1 MLLRALIVTVI
12 FISSLPTLIHSQ
24 HNRWVI
30 KGDQHTLSKINPQQ
44 KRALGLRTK
53 VLFKDL
59 NLYLLEIN
67 QKLYKTQIIK
77 QIFKSDETIEVYPDI
92 EIELRAIPNDP
103 DYPAQWGLGQI
114 NMPEVWDITTG
125 GQAPNGDDI
134 VVAIFDD
141 GYDVTHRDYVDN
153 IWVNESEIPDNGIDD
168 DGNGYIDDYLGW
180 NATTDNDEHR
190 LRSHGTAVAGIIGAI
205 GDNNTLVAGVNWNV
219 KLMLTSGGRND
230 NFSLAD
236 IVKAY
241 EYIYEQR
248 KIYNESNGSRGAY
261 VVVSNY
267 SGGAPN
273 LFPEDFP
280 SWCDIYELLGLVG
293 VLNFTSAPNSD
304 VDVEVVGDMPALCTS
319 DYLILVT
326 NSDRQDNKVDFA
338 GYGAQSI
345 DLAAPGDG
353 IATTGINGELDP
365 SFTGAS
371 ASAPF
376 VAGIASLLYSVIC
389 EESYELSLTNPEE
402 VNRSIRNILL
412 SSVVITQTLQGRTTT
427 GGRIDGKLA
436 IDQIRSERGLGDCC
450 NIAISSINITEE
462 TCTNSSDTE
471 VNISI
476 DTTDLRGTANFQLSS
491 NEFDNITTDGMFS
504 FISSGNY
511 NLTVSAERDN
521 NCAVDTT
528 LNLLA
533 SIEPCSFSE
542 FGVSRITPNPTSSG
556 QITLSYDLDEA
567 KAIEV
572 VAYNSLGQLVY
583 RRFVPSNGSGSGVVD
598 VDLGNLS
605 AGVYHVGIRANDLLD
620 TESFII
626 AR

>member
-1 MLLRALIVTVI
+1 MLLRALIGIVI
-12 FISSLPTLIHSQ
+12 SICSISTLVEAQHS
-24 HNRWVI
+24 RWVI
-30 KGDQHTLSKINPQQ
+30 KGDQHTLSRIDNQQ
-44 KRALGLRTK
+44 RKSLGLKTK

-59 NLYLLEIN
+59 NLYLLEFN
-67 QKLYKTQIIK
+67 QEIAQDQILK
-77 QIFKSDETIEVYPDI
+77 SIFKANEQIEIYPDI
-92 EIELRAIPNDP
+92 EIESRATPNDP
-103 DYPAQWGLGQI
+103 DYPGQWGLEQI

-141 GYDVTHRDYVDN
+141 GYDITHRDYVDN
-153 IWVNESEIPDNGIDD
+153 IWVNDAEIPDNGLDD

-190 LRSHGTAVAGIIGAI
+190 LRSHGTAVAGIIGAV

-248 KIYNESNGSRGAY
+248 KIYNETNGDRGAY

-273 LFPEDFP
+273 LFPDDFP
-280 SWCDIYELLGLVG
+280 SWCEIYELLGSVG

-304 VDVEVVGDMPALCTS
+304 VDVEVVGDMPALCSS

-345 DLAAPGDG
+345 DIAAPGDG
-353 IATTGINGELDP
+353 IVTTGINGELDP

-376 VAGIASLLYSVIC
+376 VAGIASLLYTVMC
-389 EESYELSLTNPEE
+389 QESYEMSLTNPESI
-402 VNRSIRNILL
+402 NRSIRNIIL
-412 SSVVITQTLQGRTTT
+412 SSVVTSPTFQGRTTT

-436 IDQIRSERGLGDCC
+436 IDQMRSEVGLGDCC
-450 NIAISSINITEE
+450 DIDISAINITEE
-462 TCTNSSDTE
+462 TCTNSSDAQ
-471 VNISI
+471 VIINI
-476 DTTDLRGTANFQLSS
+476 DTIDLRGGTNFQLSS
-491 NEFDNITTDGMFS
+491 MDFNSILAEGTFS
-504 FISSGNY
+504 FIAPGDY
-511 NLTVSAERDN
+511 NLTVSAQRDN

-528 LNLLA
+528 LSVMA
-533 SIEPCSFSE
+533 SDETCAFSE
-542 FGVSRITPNPTSSG
+542 FGVSSISPNPSSSG
-556 QITLSYDLDEA
+556 QITLEYDLDEA
-567 KAIEV
+567 KSIEV
-572 VAYNSLGQLVY
+572 VAFNFLGQLVY
-583 RRFVPSNGSGSGVVD
+583 RRFIQSNGSGSGVVD
-598 VDLGNLS
+598 VDLGNMS
-605 AGVYHVGIRANDLLD
+605 AGIYHVGIRANDLLD
-620 TESFII
+620 TEPFLIV
-626 AR
+626 R